1 MDGEPGNQ
9 PLILY
14 RNTLLYLGS
23 GRYQRLLNIPSP
35 LQPLPQLPL
44 LLQNLQ
50 LQPLDPVLQRLPPL
64 PHHPRPQPLILRQ
77 PPPPSPAL
85 LFPAGRR
92 RRLAQPAGLEL
103 RARAQR
109 LDAPLL
115 AGEVGVCAV
124 EEEGYEGG
132 YFGAEGG
139 FGGGEG
145 WLGDQFVVLVSLVTC
160 SLIQGPWSLVCSG
173 CGSGSQGDIGVVF
186 V

>member
-1 MDGEPGNQ
+1 MDGEAFAPVTTS
-9 PLILY
+9 Y
-14 RNTLLYLGS
+14 VTLASSPEHTHIPYTGS
-23 GRYQRLLNIPSP
+23 RYKAPPRPSP

-50 LQPLDPVLQRLPPL
+50 LQPLNAVFQRLPPL
-64 PHHPRPQPLILRQ
+64 PHHPRPQPLILGQ

-85 LFPAGRR
+85 LLPAGGRR
-92 RRLAQPAGLEL
+92 RLSQPAGLEL

-132 YFGAEGG
+132 YLGAEGG

-145 WLGDQFVVLVSLVTC
+145 RLGDQFVVLVSLVTC
-160 SLIQGPWSLVCSG
+160 SLLQGAWLLG
-173 CGSGSQGDIGVVF
+173 H
-186 V
+186 